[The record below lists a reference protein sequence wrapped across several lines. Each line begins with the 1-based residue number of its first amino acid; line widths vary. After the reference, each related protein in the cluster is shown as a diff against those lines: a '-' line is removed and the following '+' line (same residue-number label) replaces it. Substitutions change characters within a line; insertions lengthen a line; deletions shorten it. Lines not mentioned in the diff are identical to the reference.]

1 MTSVSMSGSAK
12 GRSSVSN
19 KTKRT
24 NNGKIQRNIEI
35 FILSAPAIII
45 FCFFVILPII
55 LGAYYGFYKWKG
67 YGSPQKIGQFI
78 GFQNYITALTDPN
91 FQAAILHT
99 FEVVI
104 GSLVIQAPLAILFAL
119 LLNQKFKGRAL
130 IRTLIFVPYVVSEV
144 IVGTGWSLLL
154 QKTGAINEI
163 LANFGI
169 EGPDWLADPKIAMW
183 TLLLLI
189 SWKYIG
195 FAVILML
202 AGMQSIPEE
211 LYEAAR
217 VDGAGFWQMQKS
229 ITLPLLAPTLRIWV
243 FLSMIGSLQLFDLV
257 YIVWGKFVS
266 TTAGVSTMAT
276 YMVREGRD
284 AGNYGYGSAVAL
296 IIFIIS
302 LVIALLYQRLVLNR
316 DLDGALT
323 EQKQAKKRAAKRDKE
338 SQRHAVVA
346 TNEVK

>member
-1 MTSVSMSGSAK
+1 MATQ
-12 GRSSVSN
+12 N
-19 KTKRT
+19 
-24 NNGKIQRNIEI
+24 NNGTTPKSRRIKGVSSGKARRNAEI
-35 FILSAPAIII
+35 FILSAPAILL
-45 FCFFVILPII
+45 FVCFVILPII
-55 LGAYYGFYKWKG
+55 LGAYYGFYQWKG
-67 YGSPQKIGQFI
+67 YGSPSETGKFV
-78 GFQNYITALTDPN
+78 GFQNYVTALKDSA

-99 FEVVI
+99 FEVVV

-119 LLNQKFKGRAL
+119 LLNQKFKGRGL

-154 QKTGAINEI
+154 QKKGAINEI

-169 EGPDWLADPKIAMW
+169 DGPDWLADPKIAMF

-257 YIVWGKFVS
+257 YIVWGKYVS

-276 YMVREGRD
+276 YMVREGRG

-296 IIFIIS
+296 IIFVIS
-302 LVIALLYQRLVLNR
+302 LVIALTYQKFVLNR
-316 DLDGALT
+316 DLDGAVT
-323 EQKQAKKRAAKRDKE
+323 EQKEAKKRAAKRAKE
-338 SQRHAVVA
+338 AQRREAA
-346 TNEVK
+346 AIASEVK